1 MIDPSKL
8 SGMPLQKYYEKMSV
22 CHQGPC
28 SSPYYTNCPCPR
40 ECPLHGRCCDC
51 VHHHIDERMMA
62 GVPAENESWL
72 VECMKLAHRGEFDK
86 VYVYKNEEKEEEK

>member
-8 SGMPLQKYYEKMSV
+8 SEMQLQKYNEKMEV
-22 CHQGPC
+22 HHEGMCT
-28 SSPYYTNCPCPR
+28 SPYYTNCPCPR

-51 VHHHIDERMMA
+51 VHHHLDERIKA
-62 GVPAENESWL
+62 GSPAEDENWL

-86 VYVYKNEEKEEEK
+86 LYVYRNEKSGEEE